1 MVVVVAK
8 GGLPVTEVTSGGLAI
23 PDNGVGIAVT
33 KVAKGGLAVV
43 FVKQAP
49 PEVPQLPP
57 YTLTSISPTSMPAN
71 TQTTLRAFGRD
82 FQSTSRIEVGGTLHS
97 TTFVNAGE
105 LTASIKKPA
114 GTLPVKVRTGTD
126 YTNAIDLIVT

>member
-49 PEVPQLPP
+49 PPVLPP

-105 LTASIKKPA
+105 LTASIKKTA